1 MIVKLIACVDNQF
14 GIGLHN
20 QLPWH
25 LPEDLKYFKE
35 MTLNKTVIMGYKTYE
50 SLPEKNK
57 PLPDRLNVVLTRD
70 KSKHT
75 RGSNLIITDYKT
87 FMTNNSEEFIRECF
101 VIGGS
106 EIYELFNIY
115 INDYYLTVILKDF
128 NCDKKLNI
136 DLFSQNRNVNIS
148 EVKESI
154 TGLKYLNIEIK
165 NN

>member
-1 MIVKLIACVDNQF
+1 MKLIACVDNQF

-20 QLPWH
+20 QLPWY
-25 LPEDLKYFKE
+25 LPEDLKHFKE
-35 MTLNKTVIMGYKTYE
+35 TTLNKTVIMGYKTYE

-70 KSKHT
+70 KTKHT
-75 RGSNLIITDYKT
+75 QSSNLIITDHKT
-87 FMTNNSEEFIRECF
+87 FMRNSSEEFIKECF

-115 INDYYLTVILKDF
+115 INEYFLTVILKDF

-136 DLFSQNRNVNIS
+136 DLFTQNRKVQVS
-148 EVKESI
+148 EVMESI

-165 NN
+165 NS